1 MYDTLAFEL
10 VANLEV
16 TSVRVNIILSKE
28 KTWKKKLADF
38 LSGPVMCKFSF
49 E

>member
-1 MYDTLAFEL
+1 MKMTDNIKRKKIVFMYDTLAFEL

-28 KTWKKKLADF
+28 KT
-38 LSGPVMCKFSF
+38 
-49 E
+49 